1 MAFKQP
7 SGSRQW
13 FKALLSFLGAIVL
26 LFLAI
31 LVVSVNPENGN
42 PWAPVFFAVL
52 LLFYG
57 VRCLKSRSVD
67 LLTLDGLD
75 NDSRAPV
82 LFLRPFTE
90 DSAVLSSGA
99 RILNPLNPFSW
110 GKVLRWRGL
119 WASYRSFFAL
129 RWTVEQV
136 LAFTTRDMGPLVAI
150 GQPDTPPV
158 LGAYNLYVGDDWQAR
173 VEDLALRAQL
183 VVLVAGTTPGL
194 LWEVEFMR
202 TRLDPVKCV
211 IFVPDGQRRWW
222 WPFWRKGNRRKVWD
236 GFRTMSAKLFP
247 VPLPESLGRFPSA
260 AFVGFEAGWKP
271 FVLDP
276 PRRPSPT
283 PVGPYVAYMV
293 TAIT

>member
-7 SGSRQW
+7 SSGRQW
-13 FKALLSFLGAIVL
+13 FKALVSFLVAFVLMILQAVIV
-26 LFLAI
+26 FQQ
-31 LVVSVNPENGN
+31 EGN
-42 PWAPVFFAVL
+42 AVPLIYLGIAL

-57 VRCLKSRSVD
+57 VRCLKARSVD
-67 LLTLDGLD
+67 QLTLAGLD
-75 NDSRAPV
+75 NDGRAPV

-90 DSAVLSSGA
+90 DNAVLSSGA
-99 RILNPLNPFSW
+99 RIFNPLNPFSW
-110 GKVLRWRGL
+110 GKLLRPRGL

-129 RWTVEQV
+129 RWMVEQV
-136 LAFTTRDMGPLVAI
+136 LAYTTRQMGPLVAI
-150 GQPDTPPV
+150 GQPGTPPM

-173 VEDLALRAQL
+173 VADLALRAQL
-183 VVLVAGTTPGL
+183 VVLMAGTTPGL
-194 LWEVEFMR
+194 LWEVEFMQ

-236 GFRTMSAKLFP
+236 GFRAMSAALFP
-247 VPLPESLGRFPSA
+247 VALPERLGRA
-260 AFVGFEAGWKP
+260 AFVGFKAGWQP

-276 PRRPSPT
+276 PRCPPQTSA
-283 PVGPYVAYMV
+283 GPHVAYRV